1 VVNHRQR
8 GYSLTEVLLVLA
20 VLGIALAVTMPAMS
34 SFMRSYSAKVSADEF
49 VGHLRLA
56 RHLSI
61 ARHTPVSFTVNA
73 NSYSLPDWAAGDL
86 ATAPQRTYD
95 LAGAVSVVSGT
106 GTVTFRPDGTV
117 SAGSGTIRLEIDLN
131 TDFIGR
137 YDVDVSAAGKVGSTY
152 TRVSS

>member
-1 VVNHRQR
+1 MVNPRQR

-20 VLGIALAVTMPAMS
+20 ILGIALAVTIPAMS
-34 SFMRSYSAKVSADEF
+34 SFMRGYSAKVSADEF

-61 ARHTPVSFTVNA
+61 ARHTPVNFTVNA
-73 NSYSLPDWAAGDL
+73 NSYSLRDWASGDL
-86 ATAPQRTYD
+86 ATAPLRTYD

-131 TDFIGR
+131 SDFTGR
-137 YDVDVSAAGKVGSTY
+137 YDVEVSAAGKVSSTY

>member
-20 VLGIALAVTMPAMS
+20 VLGIALAVTIPAMS
-34 SFMRSYSAKVSADEF
+34 QFMRSYSAKVSADEF

-61 ARHTPVSFTVNA
+61 ARHTPVSFTVNS
-73 NSYSLPDWAAGDL
+73 NSYSLPDWAAGNL
-86 ATAPQRTYD
+86 ATAPQRSYD

-106 GTVTFRPDGTV
+106 GTVTFQPDGTV

-131 TDFIGR
+131 SDFTGR
-137 YDVDVSAAGKVGSTY
+137 YDVEVSASGKVSSTY

>member
-1 VVNHRQR
+1 
-8 GYSLTEVLLVLA
+8 
-20 VLGIALAVTMPAMS
+20 
-34 SFMRSYSAKVSADEF
+34 VSADEF

-61 ARHTPVSFTVNA
+61 ARHTPVNFTVNT
-73 NSYSLPDWAAGDL
+73 NSYSIPDWAAGNL
-86 ATAPQRTYD
+86 ATAPLRTYD

-106 GTVTFRPDGTV
+106 GTVTFQPDGTV

-131 TDFIGR
+131 TDWTGQ
-137 YDVDVSAAGKVGSTY
+137 YDVEISAAGKVGSTY